1 MEYYIIKYK
10 PKGEENWHATIFYPF
25 EKPRLPRTIGYMSQ
39 TSIDSLPTKKEILQK
54 LKFRCNI

>member
-10 PKGEENWHATIFYPF
+10 PEGEEKWCATIFYPF
-25 EKPRLPRTIGYMSQ
+25 EKPLLPRTIGFMSQ
-39 TSIDSLPTKKEILQK
+39 TSIDALPTQKDILQK